1 MSSYRYGAIL
11 TSELS
16 LKIGTWHFK
25 QTRLVLVS
33 SIDKYAKEIE
43 LSPSENLIKK
53 YSEFEKMEKR
63 PHEKIIKKE
72 YIKLKES
79 VKKSAQSEQDLFN
92 NIEYLNN
99 SNIYVMSDANMD
111 TLEFLNKIGKMGWET
126 TGKIPTI
133 GGIAMMRLRS

>member
-1 MSSYRYGAIL
+1 MA
-11 TSELS
+11 
-16 LKIGTWHFK
+16 F
-25 QTRLVLVS
+25 QATRLVLVS

-43 LSPSENLIKK
+43 LSHSENLIKK

-63 PHEKIIKKE
+63 PHKKIIKKE

-79 VKKSAQSEQDLFN
+79 VKKSAQSEQDLFNN

-126 TGKIPTI
+126 TGNIPTI
-133 GGIAMMRLRS
+133 GGHRTGITMMRLRS